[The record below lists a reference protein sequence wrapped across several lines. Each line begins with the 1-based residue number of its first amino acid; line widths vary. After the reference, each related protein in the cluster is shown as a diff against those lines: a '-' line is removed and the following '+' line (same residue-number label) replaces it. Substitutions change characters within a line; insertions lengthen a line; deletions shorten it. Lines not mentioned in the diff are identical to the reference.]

1 MEHTHRR
8 WMLGA
13 TLLLALVTSASA
25 GSIQLFTGE
34 RLEGRL
40 ELGAGLTIA
49 PAGGS
54 PLRID
59 LANLLRATFTD
70 TTSAD
75 VPPGVVLRNGIRIAG
90 PIGSLAESP
99 VKILKRNLTVP
110 GAEIAW
116 VVYSPFAPA
125 LAATVPAGKLG
136 ALLAGG
142 DFFEGSVKG
151 ADGETARLLN
161 PIFGPRT
168 FGGKDILALILR
180 EVKPATAEWEVRAT
194 DGSIFLATSL
204 VVDKAGLMLRHPLYD
219 GLVLAPQEIAEIR
232 AGPGRYVALAG
243 LKPAKIEVPP
253 GRGVAEAAFAVDRR
267 ISGEAFGEAGSRGME
282 SAVGV
287 AAVWALTGEYTVLSV
302 QVSVPPEV
310 PPVNKLIFAI
320 YADGKLITRTSQL
333 TSQDRPQTLRAQLGA
348 ARVLA
353 LRIEAGFPT
362 NAVGTGL
369 WIEPTLLRR

>member
-1 MEHTHRR
+1 MLNAYRFARR
-8 WMLGA
+8 LGIIGYWVFAFASGRTA
-13 TLLLALVTSASA
+13 TV
-25 GSIQLFTGE
+25 QLFTGE
-34 RLEGRL
+34 RYEGRI

-49 PAGGS
+49 PTGGS

-59 LANLLRATFTD
+59 LANLVRATFTE
-70 TTSAD
+70 TASAD

-125 LAATVPAGKLG
+125 VAASLPAGKLG
-136 ALLAGG
+136 ALLPGG

-168 FGGKDILALILR
+168 FAGKELLALILR
-180 EVKPATAEWEVRAT
+180 EVKAATAEWEVRAT
-194 DGSIFLATSL
+194 DGSIFLATAL
-204 VVDKAGLMLRHPLYD
+204 VVDKAGLLLRHPLYD

-232 AGPGRYVALAG
+232 AGRYLALAG

-253 GRGVAEAAFAVDRR
+253 GRGVPEAAFAVDRR
-267 ISGEAFGEAGSRGME
+267 ISGEVFGEAGSRGIE

-320 YADGKLITRTSQL
+320 YADGKLVTRTSQL
-333 TSQDRPQTLRAQLGA
+333 TSQDRPQTLRAQIGA
-348 ARVLA
+348 ARVLV
-353 LRIEAGFPT
+353 LRVEAGFPT
-362 NAVGTGL
+362 NATGTGL

>member
-1 MEHTHRR
+1 MHRH
-8 WMLGA
+8 WVSLL
-13 TLLLALVTSASA
+13 LLLAVSAPAASV
-25 GSIQLFTGE
+25 QLFTGE
-34 RLEGRL
+34 HYEGRL

-49 PAGGS
+49 PAAGS
-54 PLRID
+54 PMRID

-70 TTSAD
+70 TADAD

-99 VKILKRNLTVP
+99 VKILKRNLAVP

-136 ALLAGG
+136 ALLPGG

-168 FGGKDILALILR
+168 FAGKELLALILR

-194 DGSIFLATSL
+194 DGSIFHATAL
-204 VVDKAGLMLRHPLYD
+204 TVDKAGLLLRHPLYD
-219 GLVLAPQEIAEIR
+219 GLVLAPNEIAEIR
-232 AGPGRYVALAG
+232 AGPGRYLALAG
-243 LKPAKIEVPP
+243 LKPAKIDVPP
-253 GRGVAEAAFAVDRR
+253 GRGVAEAGFAADRR
-267 ISGEAFGEAGSRGME
+267 ISGGSFGEAGSRGIE

-287 AAVWALTGEYTVLSV
+287 GAVWALTGEYTVLNV

-320 YADGKLITRTSQL
+320 YADGRLVTRTSQL
-333 TSQDRPQTLRAQLGA
+333 TSQDRPQTLRAQLGS
-348 ARVLA
+348 ARALVL
-353 LRIEAGFPT
+353 RVEAGFPT
-362 NAVGTGL
+362 NAAGTGL